1 MALLNHQRPLWAL
14 LAAAPLI
21 ATVSSNVY
29 AQTWKINLRDAD
41 LTALLMKWQTLR
53 VKTLQ

>member
-21 ATVSSNVY
+21 ATVSTSASTNMED
-29 AQTWKINLRDAD
+29 QFT
-41 LTALLMKWQTLR
+41 
-53 VKTLQ
+53 